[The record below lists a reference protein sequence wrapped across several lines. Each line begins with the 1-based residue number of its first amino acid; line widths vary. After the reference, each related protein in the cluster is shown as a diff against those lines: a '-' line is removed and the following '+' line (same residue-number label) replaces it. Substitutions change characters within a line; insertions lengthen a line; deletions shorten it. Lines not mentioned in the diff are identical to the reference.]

1 MHRLHCTFWINAAAW
16 NPGDRWGNQNMDKSQ
31 NREFL
36 SQMFVCMFFAEAH
49 IFSSYTKPHKHV
61 QKQANSAHKGLCHFL
76 FAFTLSACSRSVSFL
91 CLSLSEYFSID
102 EPITDDNT
110 VQHQHPFSLSLS
122 PSLQHTHTHAHSSGV
137 GLQVCLCC
145 VLLCISLWVCVFS
158 GRLGESDCLAS
169 LQQTALF
176 FRLDTI
182 HVHTSWRTDTHT
194 QGRCVSAVKM
204 ITANKQSA
212 LNAKVAS

>member
-16 NPGDRWGNQNMDKSQ
+16 NPGDGWGNQNMVKSQ

-122 PSLQHTHTHAHSSGV
+122 PSLQHTHTHMLTHQESGYKSASAVYFCAFRCECVCSAGGWGNLTAWRHSNK
-137 GLQVCLCC
+137 LHY
-145 VLLCISLWVCVFS
+145 FS
-158 GRLGESDCLAS
+158 GWIPFTCTPADA
-169 LQQTALF
+169 Q
-176 FRLDTI
+176 I
-182 HVHTSWRTDTHT
+182 HTHRGDVC
-194 QGRCVSAVKM
+194 QLLKW
-204 ITANKQSA
+204 
-212 LNAKVAS
+212 

>member
-16 NPGDRWGNQNMDKSQ
+16 NPGDGWGNQNMDKSQ

-76 FAFTLSACSRSVSFL
+76 FAFTLSACSHSVSFL

-122 PSLQHTHTHAHSSGV
+122 PSLQHTHTHTCSLIRSRV
-137 GLQVCLCC
+137 TSLP
-145 VLLCISLWVCVFS
+145 LLCTSVHFAVSVCVQREA
-158 GRLGESDCLAS
+158 GGIWLPGVAPTNC
-169 LQQTALF
+169 
-176 FRLDTI
+176 TI
-182 HVHTSWRTDTHT
+182 FQAGYHSRAHQLTHRYTHT
-194 QGRCVSAVKM
+194 GAMCVSC
-204 ITANKQSA
+204 
-212 LNAKVAS
+212 

>member
-16 NPGDRWGNQNMDKSQ
+16 NPGDGGGNQNMDKSQ

-49 IFSSYTKPHKHV
+49 IFSSYTKPPKHV
-61 QKQANSAHKGLCHFL
+61 QKQASSAHKGLCHFL

-91 CLSLSEYFSID
+91 CLSLSLNILVLMSPLLMITQCNISI
-102 EPITDDNT
+102 
-110 VQHQHPFSLSLS
+110 LS
-122 PSLQHTHTHAHSSGV
+122 PSPCLPLSNTHTHAHSSGV

-158 GRLGESDCLAS
+158 GRLGESDFLAS

-194 QGRCVSAVKM
+194 HGGDVCQLLKW
-204 ITANKQSA
+204 
-212 LNAKVAS
+212 